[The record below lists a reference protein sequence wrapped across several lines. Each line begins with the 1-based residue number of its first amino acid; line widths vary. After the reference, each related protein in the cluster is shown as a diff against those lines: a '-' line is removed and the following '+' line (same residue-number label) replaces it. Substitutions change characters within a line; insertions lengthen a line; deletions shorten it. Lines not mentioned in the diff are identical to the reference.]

1 MLRVSLNPCRQMLHS
16 LDSFGVVVGWEEEAV
31 VVVGGDLVGG
41 ELVVG
46 G

>member
-1 MLRVSLNPCRQMLHS
+1 MLRVSLNPCRQMLLS
-16 LDSFGVVVGWEEEAV
+16 LEFLGVVVGERKEAV
-31 VVVGGDLVGG
+31 VVVGGGLVGG